1 MSANPAAADGFT
13 AETRD
18 ALTKAAD
25 LRLIGLLFERPSE
38 SRRRHVAALGAECA
52 DAGLRELAMLMTDVD
67 EGSYQSV
74 FGSGGPVSP
83 RQAAY
88 IGRRDPARAMA
99 ELSELYGA
107 FGFTPSPGEPLDHVA
122 TEAGFAAFLYM
133 KEAYAVSQGNTEAA
147 EITAAAR
154 KTFVE
159 DHLRLLANGLLRRL
173 GDAPEALQKLAAALV
188 DRVGTLAEE
197 EDLDTLEP
205 EEEMSCGLPPDQPS

>member
-1 MSANPAAADGFT
+1 MSANTAAGGFT

-18 ALTKAAD
+18 ALLRAAD

-38 SRRRHVAALGAECA
+38 TRRRHVTALGEECT
-52 DAGLRELAMLMTDVD
+52 DAGLRELARAMAEVD

-99 ELSELYGA
+99 EVSELYGA
-107 FGFTPSPGEPLDHVA
+107 FGFTPAPGEPPDHVA

-154 KTFVE
+154 KTFLE
-159 DHLRLLANGLLRRL
+159 DHLRLLANGLARRL

-188 DRVGTLAEE
+188 DRVGTLPPE
-197 EDLDTLEP
+197 EDLDAVEP
-205 EEEMSCGLPPDQPS
+205 EEELSCGLPPDQPS